1 MPAPTRSDRVP
12 KLPRDASTR
21 LRTPAR
27 LVSGFSVVPRSLK
40 FKVAL
45 YLGLGLTLVL
55 AGFTV
60 LLERQQRLELHEAA
74 YAHVLQLSEAILRST
89 HFMMLENQPN
99 YVHRIIEDVARDPK
113 IDRIRIYDKKG
124 AVIDSTFV
132 PEIGTM
138 ADSNADGCI
147 SCHSTDQPL
156 QSVSDSDRMRVF
168 TVAGGGR
175 LLGTMQVIRNEPSC
189 RNAACHAH
197 SFQQSVLGV
206 VDILYSLDDIE
217 AKVHASALRI
227 AVMSLAFVLLAA
239 GCVGVLVH
247 RLVYAPLGDLEAG
260 AKRLAAGDLEHLIP
274 VRGDDEFGQL
284 AGSFNS
290 MTAALRESQ
299 VQLREAARTLEQKV
313 DERTRQL
320 RAAEA
325 EAVQSEKLAAVGL
338 LASGIAHELN
348 NPLTGVLTFS
358 HLIRQKLPD
367 GSTDAEDMDLVI
379 RETKRCASI
388 VRRLLDF
395 ARQKAPETK
404 FADINGTVSDV
415 ARFIERSVQLQ
426 GTTLAL
432 DLDPGL
438 PRIRADENQVKQ
450 VIMNMLVN
458 AQQATGAGGS
468 IVVQTRRCPEPL
480 APEPGAPP
488 VEMVEISIVDTGCGI
503 PEADLQRIFDPFFTS
518 KEVGKGTGLGLSVS
532 HGIVQS
538 HGGTIKVES
547 TPGQGSAFHV
557 LLPIDPA
564 PVVARTPVEGAA
576 E

>member
-1 MPAPTRSDRVP
+1 MPATTRADRAP
-12 KLPRDASTR
+12 KLPADASTR

-55 AGFTV
+55 AGFT
-60 LLERQQRLELHEAA
+60 LLMERQQRLELHEAA
-74 YAHVLQLSEAILRST
+74 YTHVLQLSEAILRST

-132 PEIGTM
+132 PEIGSM

-156 QSVSDSDRMRVF
+156 QSVSDSDRLRVF
-168 TVAGGGR
+168 QVAGGGR
-175 LLGTMQVIRNEPSC
+175 MLGTMQVIRNEPSC
-189 RNAACHAH
+189 RNAACHSHA
-197 SFQQSVLGV
+197 FQQSVLGV

-227 AVMSLAFVLLAA
+227 AAMSLAFVLLAA

-247 RLVYAPLGDLEAG
+247 RLVYTPLADLEDG
-260 AKRLAAGDLEHLIP
+260 AKRLAAGDLEHRIP

-299 VQLREAARTLEQKV
+299 VQLRDAARTLEQKV
-313 DERTRQL
+313 EERTQQL

-404 FADINGTVSDV
+404 FADLNGIVSDV

-426 GTTLAL
+426 GTTLTL
-432 DLDPGL
+432 DLDQGL
-438 PRIRADENQVKQ
+438 PQVRADENQVKQ
-450 VIMNMLVN
+450 VVMNMLVN
-458 AQQATGAGGS
+458 AQQATGTGGS
-468 IVVQTRRCPEPL
+468 IVVRTRRCPEPL

-532 HGIVQS
+532 HGIVKS
-538 HGGTIKVES
+538 HGGTIKVAS
-547 TPGQGSAFHV
+547 TPGRGSAFLV
-557 LLPIDPA
+557 YLPVDP
-564 PVVARTPVEGAA
+564 VAVAGAVR
-576 E
+576 

>member
-1 MPAPTRSDRVP
+1 MAALTRSDRAP
-12 KLPRDASTR
+12 KSPTDAATR
-21 LRTPAR
+21 LRSPAR
-27 LVSGFSVVPRSLK
+27 LVSGFSIVPRTLK

-45 YLGLGLTLVL
+45 YLGLGLAVVL
-55 AGFTV
+55 AAFT
-60 LLERQQRLELHEAA
+60 LLMERQQRLELHEAA
-74 YAHVLQLSEAILRST
+74 YTHVLQLSEAILRST
-89 HFMMLENQPN
+89 HFMMLENQPT

-132 PEIGTM
+132 PEIGTSV
-138 ADSNADGCI
+138 DSTAEGCI
-147 SCHSTDQPL
+147 ACHSTDQPL
-156 QSVSDSDRMRVF
+156 QSLSDSDRMRVF
-168 TVAGGGR
+168 SMTDGR
-175 LLGTMQVIRNEPSC
+175 RYLGTMQVIRNEPSC
-189 RNAACHAH
+189 RNAACHSHA
-197 SFQQSVLGV
+197 FQPSVLGV

-227 AVMSLAFVLLAA
+227 AVMALAFVLLAT

-247 RLVYAPLGDLEAG
+247 RLVYTPLSDLEAG
-260 AKRLAAGDLEHLIP
+260 AKRLASGDLEHPIP
-274 VRGDDEFGQL
+274 VRGDDELGQL
-284 AGSFNS
+284 AGSFNA

-299 VQLREAARTLEQKV
+299 AQLRDAARTLEQKV

-404 FADINGTVSDV
+404 VADLNAVVSDV

-426 GTTLAL
+426 GTTLTL

-438 PRIRADENQVKQ
+438 PRVQADENQVKQ

-458 AQQATGAGGS
+458 AQQATGSGGS
-468 IVVQTRRCPEPL
+468 IVVRTRRCPEPL
-480 APEPGAPP
+480 VPEPGAQP
-488 VEMVEISIVDTGCGI
+488 VGMVEIAIVDTGCGI
-503 PEADLQRIFDPFFTS
+503 AEADLQRIFDPFYTS

-532 HGIVQS
+532 HGIVKS

-547 TPGQGSAFHV
+547 SPGKGSAFHV
-557 LLPIDPA
+557 YLPIDLAPA
-564 PVVARTPVEGAA
+564 PVAGAVG
-576 E
+576 

>member
-1 MPAPTRSDRVP
+1 MPAPTRSDRAP
-12 KLPRDASTR
+12 KPHPDASTR
-21 LRTPAR
+21 VRTPAR
-27 LVSGFSVVPRSLK
+27 LVSGFSVGPRSLK
-40 FKVAL
+40 FKVTL
-45 YLGLGLTLVL
+45 YLGLALTLIL
-55 AGFTV
+55 AGFT
-60 LLERQQRLELHEAA
+60 LLMERQQRLELHEAA

-147 SCHSTDQPL
+147 SCHATDKPRQT
-156 QSVSDSDRMRVF
+156 VSDSDRMRVF
-168 TVAGGGR
+168 EVAGGGR

-197 SFQQSVLGV
+197 SFQPSVLGV

-227 AVMSLAFVLLAA
+227 ALLSLAFVLLAS
-239 GCVGVLVH
+239 GCVGLLVH
-247 RLVYAPLGDLEAG
+247 RLVYEPLGDLEAG
-260 AKRLAAGDLEHLIP
+260 AKRLSAGDLEHRIP

-290 MTAALRESQ
+290 MMAALRESQ
-299 VQLREAARTLEQKV
+299 AQLRDAARTLEEKV
-313 DERTRQL
+313 EERTRQL

-404 FADINGTVSDV
+404 VADLNGVVSDV

-426 GTTLAL
+426 GTTLTL

-438 PRIRADENQVKQ
+438 PPVRADENQVKQ

-468 IVVQTRRCPEPL
+468 IVVRTRRCPEPL

-532 HGIVQS
+532 HGIVKS

-547 TPGQGSAFHV
+547 TPGRGSAFHV
-557 LLPIDPA
+557 MLPIDPVPA
-564 PVVARTPVEGAA
+564 ARAVHP
-576 E
+576 